1 MAKVRTNK
9 ECCSVCSIHLNSD
22 NAYANKLGYRG
33 LDARCKA
40 CRKKQAS
47 TWNKENDRTE
57 INRKSNIKQH
67 HRKVAHCSGR
77 RAKMRAIKLSAG
89 EKMFLNEYYLIAKE
103 LTEQTGIS
111 HHVDHIIPLSKGGL
125 HVPWNLQVLTAHENL
140 TKGAKL

>member
-1 MAKVRTNK
+1 
-9 ECCSVCSIHLNSD
+9 
-22 NAYANKLGYRG
+22 
-33 LDARCKA
+33 
-40 CRKKQAS
+40 
-47 TWNKENDRTE
+47 
-57 INRKSNIKQH
+57 
-67 HRKVAHCSGR
+67 
-77 RAKMRAIKLSAG
+77 MRAIKLSAG